1 MKVTCTG
8 LEELTSHSLQSPG
21 TRLLPLQIL
30 PRSIAWLSLDL
41 VLEQLS
47 PSLNKRICGNRVIV
61 VPTQRMSQFAICK
74 EGERRGSSIRDPLP
88 ENEFHHWF

>member
-1 MKVTCTG
+1 MILKIPNKELWGYRRVARRTGTKKKQRENERGSGEQTQDGRNKPMKVTRTG

-41 VLEQLS
+41 VLGQL
-47 PSLNKRICGNRVIV
+47 
-61 VPTQRMSQFAICK
+61 
-74 EGERRGSSIRDPLP
+74 PLP
-88 ENEFHHWF
+88 